1 MPGPARGT
9 LHALQ
14 YLFLPQL
21 MRLALIYL
29 LQMRKLRLK
38 EIGRAAQVT
47 RLWQSRD
54 SSPAPADAEAQSLIK
69 LEAALPRSGGQVGLQ
84 MCLVWL
90 APCLILF

>member
-9 LHALQ
+9 LPALE

-21 MRLALIYL
+21 RRLALIYL

-38 EIGRAAQVT
+38 EIGQAAQVT
-47 RLWQSRD
+47 WQSRD
-54 SSPAPADAEAQSLIK
+54 SSLAPADAKAQSLIK